1 MHFDLPELIKAVGYL
16 GVFAIVFA
24 ESGLFFG
31 FFLPGDSLLFTAGIL
46 ASQGYFNIAVM
57 VVLIVTAAIIGD
69 SVGYFFGRK
78 MGAKLFE
85 KQESKLFKKSHL
97 EKANAF
103 YEKHGGK
110 TIILARFMPLI
121 RTFAPIVA
129 GAAKMNYRNF
139 LMFNIVGGLLWGVG
153 VTLAGYYL
161 GQIIPDV
168 DKYLIPIIALIVFV
182 SILPPVI
189 HVLKE
194 KESREHLRKSLVN
207 FIYALPGLDS
217 HRKS

>member
-1 MHFDLPELIKAVGYL
+1 MHLDLTELIKAIGYL
-16 GVFAIVFA
+16 GVFAVVFA

-31 FFLPGDSLLFTAGIL
+31 FFLPGDSLLFTAGVL
-46 ASQGYFNIAVM
+46 ASQGYFNIAIM
-57 VVLIVTAAIIGD
+57 VVLIVSGAILGD

-78 MGAKLFE
+78 MGARLFE
-85 KQESKLFKKSHL
+85 KQESRLFKKSHL

-139 LMFNIVGGLLWGVG
+139 LMFNVVGGLVWGVG
-153 VTLAGYYL
+153 VTLSGYYL
-161 GQIIPDV
+161 GQVIPDV
-168 DKYLIPIIALIVFV
+168 DKYLIPIIALVVFL
-182 SILPPVI
+182 SILPPVL

-194 KESREHLRKSLVN
+194 KESRNQLKTTLFNFVYSLPFLGPKRK
-207 FIYALPGLDS
+207 
-217 HRKS
+217 